1 MHTYILFLWIY
12 NACATTVFVT
22 QAQGELYPWTRD
34 PSKYRKYYSLL
45 LISPLRTNTLLPV
58 CFIWNYSFSTL

>member
-1 MHTYILFLWIY
+1 MVHVILSY
-12 NACATTVFVT
+12 PPNACATTVFVT

-34 PSKYRKYYSLL
+34 PSKYREYHSLL